1 MRGAGRRTSAAR
13 RRARGGVRR
22 EPRGAD
28 RRAGGVRPGRRRVGR
43 AVAESR
49 GNADARA
56 GERQG
61 TGGGERIETVR
72 VRGDRA
78 GDGAGGR
85 GTRGGGEF

>member
-1 MRGAGRRTSAAR
+1 MEIEFKKESASNWFKALR
-13 RRARGGVRR
+13 DSICKSFEELDNSAF
-22 EPRGAD
+22 
-28 RRAGGVRPGRRRVGR
+28 
-43 AVAESR
+43 
-49 GNADARA
+49 
-56 GERQG
+56 ERKTWNHKG